1 MLLSWYW
8 WWQTSM
14 ERVVVRGCFMVRMF
28 FMARRYFM
36 ARGCS
41 IVRRGYWRQLAITIN
56 LCSGRIQGEP
66 GRSDGLAGV
75 LG

>member
-1 MLLSWYW
+1 
-8 WWQTSM
+8 M

-28 FMARRYFM
+28 FMARRYFMMRRCFTARRYFM

-56 LCSGRIQGEP
+56 LCSGRIHSFP
-66 GRSDGLAGV
+66 SSR
-75 LG
+75 